1 MADNSYYNGK
11 TPSIWTVLPSRACND
26 KRMKQHPT
34 TFLVLAQLG
43 QYTSR
48 AGVCFPAQSTIGKNL
63 GISQSAVSQHI
74 KKLVAWGYIA
84 YMKRD
89 RFQKNL
95 KSNKYFMIFDENITP
110 EEALSV
116 QKTEHQEEVMAPY
129 KQDVYTKPKTKD
141 EKRET
146 GSTLLAPKMPSKEAR
161 KLVLQYK
168 ELVRKIFGHTAVN
181 HTVEHERL
189 ADTWLKDYSKE
200 YILNRMEST
209 LKWRLKNNKD
219 SIKSIVYF
227 KNVFT
232 KEPANK
238 KSSPKKELDQLL
250 NKFTSTHRVK
260 F

>member
-110 EEALSV
+110 EEALSA
-116 QKTEHQEEVMAPY
+116 QKTEHLEEVMAPF
-129 KQDVYTKPKTKD
+129 KQDVYTKPKTDDKKNKGYD
-141 EKRET
+141 
-146 GSTLLAPKMPSKEAR
+146 SLLAPRAPTKEAR
-161 KLVLQYK
+161 QLILEYK

-181 HTVEHERL
+181 HTVDHERL

-227 KNVFT
+227 KNVFN
-232 KEPANK
+232 KQAANK

>member
-11 TPSIWTVLPSRACND
+11 TPSIWTVLPSRSCND
-26 KRMKQHPT
+26 KRFKKNPT

-43 QYTSR
+43 QYTNR
-48 AGVCFPAQSTIGKNL
+48 AGVCFPNQSTIAKNL
-63 GISQSAVSQHI
+63 GVSQPAISQHI
-74 KKLVAWGYIA
+74 KKLVEWGYIS
-84 YMKRD
+84 YLKRNK
-89 RFQKNL
+89 FHKNL
-95 KSNKYFMIFDENITP
+95 KGNKYFMIFDEKITP
-110 EEALSV
+110 DEAISA
-116 QKTEHQEEVMAPY
+116 QKTEHQEEVMAPL
-129 KQDVYTKPKTKD
+129 KDNVYTKPKTDDKKNKD
-141 EKRET
+141 YD
-146 GSTLLAPKMPSKEAR
+146 SLLAPRAPSKEAR
-161 KLVLQYK
+161 QLILEYK

-181 HTVEHERL
+181 HTVDHERL
-189 ADTWLKDYSKE
+189 ADTYLANYSKE

-209 LKWRLKNNKD
+209 LQWRLKNNKD

>member
-1 MADNSYYNGK
+1 
-11 TPSIWTVLPSRACND
+11 
-26 KRMKQHPT
+26 
-34 TFLVLAQLG
+34 
-43 QYTSR
+43 
-48 AGVCFPAQSTIGKNL
+48 
-63 GISQSAVSQHI
+63 
-74 KKLVAWGYIA
+74 
-84 YMKRD
+84 
-89 RFQKNL
+89 
-95 KSNKYFMIFDENITP
+95 MIFDENITP

-116 QKTEHQEEVMAPY
+116 QKTEHLEEVMTPF

-141 EKRET
+141 EQKVRS
-146 GSTLLAPKMPSKEAR
+146 GSTLLAPQPPTKEAR
-161 KLVLQYK
+161 QLLLEYK
-168 ELVRKIFGHTAVN
+168 ELVRRIFGHTAVN
-181 HTVEHERL
+181 HTVDHERL
-189 ADTWLKDYSKE
+189 ADTWLKDYPKE

-232 KEPANK
+232 KESANK